1 VMARLAAHAYATS
14 FSAILLPRAS
24 QLPGASFWS
33 GARLL
38 RGLLLFGR
46 LDTRLMQ
53 LAVHPGRSNLPGRTL
68 HQSAESERADDP
80 ALCPQKP
87 WGFPQQV
94 GQLVLTNERAR
105 VEQRP
110 SPTLQSIRQRDH
122 QPGSAAGVLLV
133 WIRHRGESPGLRFD
147 RHFRAILRLHLQNIA
162 QVDFHRALTFS

>member
-53 LAVHPGRSNLPGRTL
+53 LALQAEQPPWTHVAPVSRIRT
-68 HQSAESERADDP
+68 
-80 ALCPQKP
+80 
-87 WGFPQQV
+87 
-94 GQLVLTNERAR
+94 
-105 VEQRP
+105 
-110 SPTLQSIRQRDH
+110 
-122 QPGSAAGVLLV
+122 
-133 WIRHRGESPGLRFD
+133 RG
-147 RHFRAILRLHLQNIA
+147 
-162 QVDFHRALTFS
+162 